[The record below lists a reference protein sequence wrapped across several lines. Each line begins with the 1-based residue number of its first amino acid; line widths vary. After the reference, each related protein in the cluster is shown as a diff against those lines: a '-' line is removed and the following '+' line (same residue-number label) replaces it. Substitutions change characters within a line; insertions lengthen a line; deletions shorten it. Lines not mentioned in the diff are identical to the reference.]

1 MADVIARLKV
11 ESREYD
17 AKIERARSG
26 LLKLE
31 DSLRKAGKTMADADK
46 DQVAYV
52 RSLGNMETVAR
63 TTRGK
68 LSELTKAFT
77 DLKLQYKNMTDA
89 EKQSPIGQAL
99 SQSLDT
105 LKNRI
110 TETKRDL
117 GDVSAELGET
127 KNSSQGASSALD
139 TLASKFGINVKQ
151 LTLMGAAVGTTMAAV
166 KVAKDAFFENESAV
180 DEWGRVVA
188 SAESVYKGFLNALN
202 TGDISGFLIRI
213 DDIVNAARAAY
224 DELDRLGTMRTIQAP
239 QMSAQQAENERLR
252 AMLVTGRSIAPMDGR
267 RPAMPNGQLLTPEQL
282 KSVEAQLQR
291 GMESVVKL
299 VGNEVAQTSKAIEAV
314 YNRQSAELGMSA
326 EEFRRGTSSM
336 AEFDRRIE
344 GAQKYSEWQ
353 RANSFVDQASGR
365 VVVPTTGNPYAQFK
379 GWDVFRVDGDGYG
392 ELVKLIQQRDQ
403 QAGSAYGMQAQA
415 YRTINRAEGITVRN
429 QMNGGGSGI
438 KSTTNPKLVEGGLNI
453 KTTKE
458 AEVGLQGMTETLA
471 ELREAQQ
478 RYKRAMDN
486 ATTQLEFQEAQQG
499 YKRTS
504 QQIALRPQALQLGI
518 STESMAGIED
528 QLKEWMEKTKS
539 NLPKIEIEASVNTSK
554 TKKQAAE
561 MGENW
566 KAAASAI
573 QAVGSAMQ
581 SIEDPAAKVMG
592 TIAQAIATM
601 ALSYAQASS
610 MAAQNPANAGWGW
623 IAFAASGLATM
634 VSSIAAIKEAT
645 AGSYAE
651 GGIIPGNSFSGD
663 QLTASVNSGE
673 LILNRA
679 QQGVIAGALTESGSG
694 RSTSSQPYVSGE
706 QIYLGLNNYL
716 RRSNRGELVTS
727 R

>member
-11 ESREYD
+11 ESKEYD

-77 DLKLQYKNMTDA
+77 DLKLQYKAMTDA

-166 KVAKDAFFENESAV
+166 KVAKDAFFASEQSIDDWGRATESAKMLY
-180 DEWGRVVA
+180 E
-188 SAESVYKGFLNALN
+188 GFLTALN
-202 TGDISGFLIRI
+202 TGDVSGFLNNINT
-213 DDIVNAARAAY
+213 IVSAATEAYNAI
-224 DELDRLGTMRTIQAP
+224 DRLGTMQTIQAP
-239 QMSAQQAENERLR
+239 ALANSQTEISRLQS
-252 AMLVTGRSIAPMDGR
+252 MLRTGRAIDSLTGGKNYGADG
-267 RPAMPNGQLLTPEQL
+267 ALLTGAQRKEVAADL
-282 KSVEAQLQR
+282 KSIM
-291 GMESVVKL
+291 GD
-299 VGNEVAQTSKAIEAV
+299 VGNIYKQQVQASTDAV
-314 YNRQSAELGMSA
+314 DALYREQAAVLGMSNEQFRQGVSSMEVFEENLRKAA
-326 EEFRRGTSSM
+326 EYRKWEAEHTSRTTMSTSVGTVTSSVR
-336 AEFDRRIE
+336 D
-344 GAQKYSEWQ
+344 S
-353 RANSFVDQASGR
+353 SV
-365 VVVPTTGNPYAQFK
+365 NPNEAYK
-379 GWDVFRVDGDGYG
+379 GWAVFKDDG
-392 ELVKLIQQRDQ
+392 ELYQRIVEMIRNR
-403 QAGSAYGMQAQA
+403 AGLESSYYGMVGQS
-415 YRTINRAEGITVRN
+415 YRGINRVEGVSPGR
-429 QMNGGGSGI
+429 GGGGD
-438 KSTTNPKLVEGGLNI
+438 KKPKLVEGGLSI

-458 AEVGLQGMTETLA
+458 VEVGLQGMTETLA

-478 RYKRAMDN
+478 KYKRAMDN

-539 NLPKIEIEASVNTSK
+539 SLPKIEIEASVNTSN

-573 QAVGSAMQ
+573 QAVGSAME

-623 IAFAASGLATM
+623 IAFAAAGLATM

-645 AGSYAE
+645 AGAYAE

-663 QLTASVNSGE
+663 KLTASVNSGE

-679 QQGVIAGALTESGSG
+679 QQGVIAGALTEGSSG
-694 RSTSSQPYVSGE
+694 RSVSSQPYVSGE

>member
-11 ESREYD
+11 ESKEYD

-77 DLKLQYKNMTDA
+77 DLKLQYKAMTDA

-127 KNSSQGASSALD
+127 KNSSQGAISALD

-151 LTLMGAAVGTTMAAV
+151 LTLMGAAMGATAAAV

-202 TGDISGFLIRI
+202 TGDISGFLSRI

-239 QMSAQQAENERLR
+239 QMSAQQTENERMR
-252 AMLVTGRSIAPMDGR
+252 AMLATGRYIAPMDGR
-267 RPAMPNGQLLTPEQL
+267 RAAMQNGQLLTPEQL
-282 KSVEAQLQR
+282 KSIEAHLQR

-299 VGNEVAQTSKAIEAV
+299 VGNEVTQTSKAIEAV
-314 YNRQSAELGMSA
+314 YNRQAAELGMSA

-365 VVVPTTGNPYAQFK
+365 VVAPTTGNPYAQFK
-379 GWDVFRVDGDGYG
+379 GWDVFRVDGDRYG

-429 QMNGGGSGI
+429 QMNGGGSGS
-438 KSTTNPKLVEGGLNI
+438 KSTPKPKLVEGGLNI

-478 RYKRAMDN
+478 KYKRAMDN

-528 QLKEWMEKTKS
+528 QLKELMEETKK
-539 NLPKIEIEASVNTSK
+539 NLPKIEIEASVNTSN

-573 QAVGSAMQ
+573 QAVGSAME

-601 ALSYAQASS
+601 ALSYAQA
-610 MAAQNPANAGWGW
+610 AASPAVTGTGWGW
-623 IAFAASGLATM
+623 IAFAATGLATM

-645 AGSYAE
+645 AGAYAE

-663 QLTASVNSGE
+663 KLTASVNSGE

-694 RSTSSQPYVSGE
+694 HSTNSQPYVSGE